1 MQYSLIK
8 TKGFTLIEV
17 LVAMVILAV
26 GLLGLASMQVLALKD
41 NKDAYLLSQAN
52 FLAYEMN
59 DRIRANA
66 AYWQNTAIPQT
77 VIDTAQ
83 ADTPSSHPYC
93 NIMDPPD
100 DAVSVPGCTAA
111 EQAEYDVYRWW
122 QDVQRM
128 LPNATISIIRDDD
141 ARTTD
146 VVGNEVIDLILTW
159 DRANQAVNISRNGAG
174 VSTATLKL
182 DVRL

>member
-1 MQYSLIK
+1 MQCSLIK

-26 GLLGLASMQVLALKD
+26 GLLGLASMQVMALKD

-59 DRIRANA
+59 DRIRANT
-66 AYWQNTAIPQT
+66 AYWQNTATPQT
-77 VIDTAQ
+77 VIDAAQ

-100 DAVSVPGCTAA
+100 DAADVPGCTAA

-141 ARTTD
+141 ARTN
-146 VVGNEVIDLILTW
+146 VVDNEVIDLILTW
-159 DRANQAVNISRNGAG
+159 DRANQAVNISRNAAG